1 MRFVATLALIGA
13 ILTTTG
19 CASTPTAPPSVNVSG
34 KWAGNWTYPD
44 PALGGGTLSGTFQQD
59 GGKLTGN
66 FLIIGGGNTVR
77 NPAATIV
84 GFVSGRDVILS
95 QPSSGTLTVNE
106 SGNEMSGW
114 INGLD
119 QAKVTL
125 RKQ

>member
-1 MRFVATLALIGA
+1 MRFLASLLLIGVIA
-13 ILTTTG
+13 TIAG
-19 CASTPTAPPSVNVSG
+19 CASTPAAAPAVNVTG

-59 GGKLTGN
+59 GTNLSGN
-66 FLIIGGGNTVR
+66 FLIVGGGNTVR
-77 NPAATIV
+77 YPSASVI
-84 GFVSGRDVILS
+84 GFVSGRQVTLS

-106 SGNEMSGW
+106 SGNEMTGW

>member
-1 MRFVATLALIGA
+1 MRFVATLVLMGA
-13 ILTTTG
+13 IVMTTG

-59 GGKLTGN
+59 GGNLSGN

-77 NPAATIV
+77 YPAATLI
-84 GFVSGRDVILS
+84 GFVSGRQVILS